1 MWIKFYQFSDLTKD
15 GTSESWSQFEKI
27 FENHGYEI
35 ENTPEARYAF
45 RGNNYIT
52 DLIVDLSGNNPNSDI
67 VVKPLGFEKSKNDD
81 KGKPITKILTSMSG
95 KLIQNIY

>member
-1 MWIKFYQFSDLTKD
+1 M
-15 GTSESWSQFEKI
+15 SQFEKI

-35 ENTPEARYAF
+35 ENTQSLNAF
-45 RGNNYIT
+45 IGNNYIT